1 MDKESKVTTPSA
13 PEALSD
19 REKLIGWLRENAPDC
34 GDNSCVFGGQDK
46 GGMRTNGGCRCFKD
60 LPTMKRIYVER
71 LYRALRSLP
80 DGLVGE
86 IDVVQLLTDPENQPH
101 QFVGDPAGLRALL
114 VAAEPLA
121 ARPPS
126 GEQAVRDAEIG
137 KRVRRMVDGGPLDLR
152 DSPKSFIA
160 TCERLVQE
168 ADAALSDAGRKG

>member
-1 MDKESKVTTPSA
+1 MTDEKVETPS
-13 PEALSD
+13 
-19 REKLIGWLRENAPDC
+19 LI
-34 GDNSCVFGGQDK
+34 
-46 GGMRTNGGCRCFKD
+46 
-60 LPTMKRIYVER
+60 
-71 LYRALRSLP
+71 
-80 DGLVGE
+80 
-86 IDVVQLLTDPENQPH
+86 QLLTDPENQPH
-101 QFVGDPAGLRALL
+101 QFVGDPVGLRALL
-114 VAAEPLA
+114 AAAEPLA